1 MSLKSS
7 EKIDTNLYELV
18 IDVDGETFN
27 NAINQAF
34 QKQRKNITIP
44 GFRKGKATRG
54 MVERYYGEGVF
65 YEDAFEIVYPDAV
78 EAALEE
84 AGLEIVDNPFDVD
97 FKEVGKDGLTFSLK
111 ATVKPE
117 VTIGDYKKLE
127 LKKPIAEVTDE
138 DIDAELATVQER
150 GARFVEVERKAQD
163 GDLTVIDFEGFVDGV
178 AFDGGKGE
186 GYELTLGSG
195 QFIPGFEDQIVGHET
210 GEEFDVNVTFPED
223 YVEELAA
230 KEAVFKVK
238 LNGIKEK
245 QLPELDD
252 DFAMDVSEFD
262 TLDEYKASLK
272 EELAKTK
279 EEASEQ
285 EVDSQIFEKL
295 AGLIEA
301 EIPEVMFDH
310 EVDNAI
316 QDFGYQIQSQGLDL
330 QTYLAYTGMTEE
342 ALRDSFRERAENQVK
357 VRLALEKIAELEKF
371 DVTEDD
377 LNDQYKK
384 LAEQYG
390 MDEETIRNILPA
402 EDISK
407 DIQTTKA
414 LDIVKENAKITE
426 VDAAEFI
433 AEDVAEKVEEA
444 EKKAEKKP
452 AAKKTAAKK
461 TTAKKTAAK
470 ADDEKKPAAKK
481 TAAKK
486 TAAKADDEKKPAAK
500 KTTAKKTTAK
510 KADDGEKKA
519 PAKKTTA
526 KKTTA
531 KKTTKKAD
539 DKAE

>member
-65 YEDAFEIVYPDAV
+65 YEDAFEIIYPDAV
-78 EAALEE
+78 EEAVKE

-117 VTIGDYKKLE
+117 VEIGDYKSLE

-138 DIDAELATVQER
+138 DVDAELATMQER
-150 GARFVEVERKAQD
+150 GARFVEVDREAKLD
-163 GDLTVIDFEGFVDGV
+163 DLTVIDFEGFVDDV
-178 AFDGGKGE
+178 AFEGGKGE

-195 QFIPGFEDQIVGHET
+195 QFIPGFEDQIVGHKV
-210 GEEFDVNVTFPED
+210 GEEFDVNVKFPED

-230 KEAVFKVK
+230 KDAVFKVK
-238 LNGIKEK
+238 LNAIKEK
-245 QLPELDD
+245 QLPELND
-252 DFAMDVSEFD
+252 DFAMDVSEYD
-262 TLDEYKASLK
+262 TLDEYKEHIK
-272 EELAKTK
+272 EDLAKTK
-279 EEASEQ
+279 EDAANA

-295 AGLIEA
+295 ADLLKA
-301 EIPEVMFDH
+301 EIPEVMFEH
-310 EVDNAI
+310 EVDNAV

-371 DVTEDD
+371 DVTDEDVD
-377 LNDQYKK
+377 AQYNK
-384 LAEQYG
+384 LAEQYD
-390 MDEETIRNILPA
+390 MDVETIKSILPA
-402 EDISK
+402 EDIKK
-407 DIQTTKA
+407 DVSTTKA
-414 LDIVKENAKITE
+414 LDIVKETATITE
-426 VDAAEFI
+426 VDANEFI
-433 AEDVAEKVEEA
+433 AESVAEKVEEA
-444 EKKAEKKP
+444 EEKAEEKKP
-452 AAKKTAAKK
+452 AKK
-461 TTAKKTAAK
+461 TTAKKTT
-470 ADDEKKPAAKK
+470 AKK
-481 TAAKK
+481 TTAKK
-486 TAAKADDEKKPAAK
+486 TTAKKEDDGEKKPAAK
-500 KTTAKKTTAK
+500 KTTAKKTTTK
-510 KADDGEKKA
+510 KADDGEKKPA
-519 PAKKTTA
+519 AKKTTA

-539 DKAE
+539 DEKAE

>member
-7 EKIDTNLYELV
+7 EKIETNLYKLV

-97 FKEVGKDGLTFSLK
+97 FEEVGKEGLTFSLK

-117 VTIGDYKKLE
+117 VTLGDYKNLE
-127 LKKPIAEVTDE
+127 LKKPIAEVTEE
-138 DIDAELATVQER
+138 DVDAELASMQER
-150 GARFVEVERKAQD
+150 GARFVEVEREAQLN
-163 GDLTVIDFEGFVDGV
+163 DLTVIDFEGFVDDV
-178 AFDGGKGE
+178 AFEGGKGE

-195 QFIPGFEDQIVGHET
+195 QFIPGFEEQIVGHKT
-210 GEEFDVNVTFPED
+210 GDEFDINITFPED
-223 YVEELAA
+223 YVEDLAG
-230 KEAVFKVK
+230 KDAVFKIK

-262 TLDEYKASLK
+262 TLDEYKASVK

-279 EEASEQ
+279 EEAAEQ

-295 AGLIEA
+295 AGLVEA

-310 EVDNAI
+310 EVDNAV
-316 QDFGYQIQSQGLDL
+316 QDFSYQIQSQGLDL

-342 ALRDSFRERAENQVK
+342 ALRESFQERAQNQVR
-357 VRLALEKIAELEKF
+357 VRLALEKIAELENF
-371 DVTEDD
+371 DITEEDVAE
-377 LNDQYKK
+377 QYKK
-384 LAEQYG
+384 LAEQYS
-390 MDEETIRNILPA
+390 MDEETIKSILPE
-402 EDISK
+402 EDIKK
-407 DIQTTKA
+407 DISTTKA
-414 LDIVKENAKITE
+414 LDIVKETATITE
-426 VDAAEFI
+426 VDANELI
-433 AEDVAEKVEEA
+433 AEEVAETVEAVEE
-444 EKKAEKKP
+444 KAEKKP
-452 AAKKTAAKK
+452 AKKAAAKK
-461 TTAKKTAAK
+461 TTKKAEEK
-470 ADDEKKPAAKK
+470 AE
-481 TAAKK
+481 
-486 TAAKADDEKKPAAK
+486 E
-500 KTTAKKTTAK
+500 
-510 KADDGEKKA
+510 KADDGEKKPA
-519 PAKKTTA
+519 KKATAKKTTA

-531 KKTTKKAD
+531 KKTTKE
-539 DKAE
+539 AEEDAE

>member
-78 EAALEE
+78 EEAVKE

-117 VTIGDYKKLE
+117 VEIGDYKSLE

-138 DIDAELATVQER
+138 DVDAELATMQER
-150 GARFVEVERKAQD
+150 GARFVEVEREAKLD
-163 GDLTVIDFEGFVDGV
+163 DLTVIDFEGFVDDV
-178 AFDGGKGE
+178 AFEGGKGE

-195 QFIPGFEDQIVGHET
+195 QFIPGFEDQIVGHKV
-210 GEEFDVNVTFPED
+210 GEEFDVNVKFPED

-230 KEAVFKVK
+230 KDAVFKVK
-238 LNGIKEK
+238 LNAIKEK

-252 DFAMDVSEFD
+252 DFAMDVSEYD
-262 TLDEYKASLK
+262 TLAEYKEHIK
-272 EELAKTK
+272 EDLAKTK
-279 EEASEQ
+279 ADAAEA

-295 AGLIEA
+295 AGLLKA
-301 EIPEVMFDH
+301 EIPEVMFEH
-310 EVDNAI
+310 EVDNAV
-316 QDFGYQIQSQGLDL
+316 QDFGYQI
-330 QTYLAYTGMTEE
+330 
-342 ALRDSFRERAENQVK
+342 K

-371 DVTEDD
+371 DVTDEDVD
-377 LNDQYKK
+377 AQYNK
-384 LAEQYG
+384 LAEQYE
-390 MDEETIRNILPA
+390 MDVETIKSILPA
-402 EDISK
+402 EDIKK
-407 DIQTTKA
+407 DVSTTKA
-414 LDIVKENAKITE
+414 LDIVKENATITE
-426 VDAAEFI
+426 VDANEFI
-433 AEDVAEKVEEA
+433 AESVAEKIEEA
-444 EKKAEKKP
+444 GEKAEEKKP
-452 AAKKTAAKK
+452 AKKTAAKK
-461 TTAKKTAAK
+461 TTAKK
-470 ADDEKKPAAKK
+470 AD
-481 TAAKK
+481 T
-486 TAAKADDEKKPAAK
+486 EKKPAAK

-510 KADDGEKKA
+510 KTTAKKEDDGEKKPAAKKTTAKKTTTKKADDGEKKPA
-519 PAKKTTA
+519 AKKTTA

-539 DKAE
+539 DEKAE

>member
-65 YEDAFEIVYPDAV
+65 YEDAFEIV
-78 EAALEE
+78 
-84 AGLEIVDNPFDVD
+84 DNPFDVD

-117 VTIGDYKKLE
+117 VEIGDYKSLE

-138 DIDAELATVQER
+138 DVDAELATMQER
-150 GARFVEVERKAQD
+150 GARFVEVDREAKLD
-163 GDLTVIDFEGFVDGV
+163 DMTVIDFEGFVDDV
-178 AFDGGKGE
+178 AFEGGKGE

-195 QFIPGFEDQIVGHET
+195 QFIPGFEDQIVGHKV
-210 GEEFDVNVTFPED
+210 GEEFDVNVKFPED

-230 KEAVFKVK
+230 KDAVFKVK
-238 LNGIKEK
+238 LNAIKEK

-252 DFAMDVSEFD
+252 DFAMDVSEYD
-262 TLDEYKASLK
+262 TLDEYKEHIK
-272 EELAKTK
+272 EDLAKTK
-279 EEASEQ
+279 ADAAEA

-295 AGLIEA
+295 AGLLKA
-301 EIPEVMFDH
+301 EIPEVMFEH
-310 EVDNAI
+310 EVDNAV

-330 QTYLAYTGMTEE
+330 PTYLAYTGMTEE

-371 DVTEDD
+371 DVTDEDVD
-377 LNDQYKK
+377 AQYNK
-384 LAEQYG
+384 LAEQYE
-390 MDEETIRNILPA
+390 MDVETIKSILPA
-402 EDISK
+402 EDIKK
-407 DIQTTKA
+407 DVSTTKA
-414 LDIVKENAKITE
+414 LDIVKENATITE
-426 VDAAEFI
+426 VDANEFI
-433 AEDVAEKVEEA
+433 AESVAEQIEEA
-444 EKKAEKKP
+444 GEKAEEKKP
-452 AAKKTAAKK
+452 AKKTAAKK
-461 TTAKKTAAK
+461 TTAKK
-470 ADDEKKPAAKK
+470 ADDG
-481 TAAKK
+481 
-486 TAAKADDEKKPAAK
+486 EKKPAAK

-510 KADDGEKKA
+510 KADDGEKKPA
-519 PAKKTTA
+519 AKKTTA

>member
-78 EAALEE
+78 EEAVKE

-117 VTIGDYKKLE
+117 VEIGDYKSLE

-138 DIDAELATVQER
+138 DVDAELATMQER
-150 GARFVEVERKAQD
+150 GARFVEVEREAKLD
-163 GDLTVIDFEGFVDGV
+163 DLTVIDFEGFVDDV
-178 AFDGGKGE
+178 AFEGGKGE

-195 QFIPGFEDQIVGHET
+195 QFIPGFEDQIVGHKV
-210 GEEFDVNVTFPED
+210 GEEFDVNVKFPED

-230 KEAVFKVK
+230 KDAVFKVK
-238 LNGIKEK
+238 LNAIKEK

-252 DFAMDVSEFD
+252 DFAMDVSEYD
-262 TLDEYKASLK
+262 T
-272 EELAKTK
+272 
-279 EEASEQ
+279 
-285 EVDSQIFEKL
+285 IFEKL
-295 AGLIEA
+295 AGLLKA
-301 EIPEVMFDH
+301 EIPEVMFEH
-310 EVDNAI
+310 EVDNAV

-371 DVTEDD
+371 DVTDEDVD
-377 LNDQYKK
+377 AQYNK
-384 LAEQYG
+384 LAEQYE
-390 MDEETIRNILPA
+390 MDVETIKSILPA
-402 EDISK
+402 EDIKK
-407 DIQTTKA
+407 DVSTTKA
-414 LDIVKENAKITE
+414 LDIVKENATITE
-426 VDAAEFI
+426 VDANEFI
-433 AEDVAEKVEEA
+433 AESVAEKIEEA
-444 EKKAEKKP
+444 GEKAEEKKP
-452 AAKKTAAKK
+452 AKKTAAKK
-461 TTAKKTAAK
+461 TTAKK
-470 ADDEKKPAAKK
+470 AD
-481 TAAKK
+481 T
-486 TAAKADDEKKPAAK
+486 EKKPAAK

-510 KADDGEKKA
+510 KADDGEKKPA
-519 PAKKTTA
+519 AKKTTAKKTTAKKADDGEKKPAAKKTTA

>member
-78 EAALEE
+78 EEAVKE

-117 VTIGDYKKLE
+117 VEIGDYKSLE

-138 DIDAELATVQER
+138 DVDAELATMQER
-150 GARFVEVERKAQD
+150 GARFVEVEREAKLD
-163 GDLTVIDFEGFVDGV
+163 DLTVIDFEGFVDDV
-178 AFDGGKGE
+178 AFEGGKGE

-195 QFIPGFEDQIVGHET
+195 QFIPGFEDQIVGHKV
-210 GEEFDVNVTFPED
+210 GEEFDVNVKFPED

-230 KEAVFKVK
+230 KDAVFKVK
-238 LNGIKEK
+238 LNAIKEK

-252 DFAMDVSEFD
+252 DFAMDVSEYD
-262 TLDEYKASLK
+262 TLAEYKEHIK
-272 EELAKTK
+272 EDLAKTK
-279 EEASEQ
+279 ADAAEA

-295 AGLIEA
+295 AGLLKA
-301 EIPEVMFDH
+301 EIPEVMFEH
-310 EVDNAI
+310 EVDNAV

-330 QTYLAYTGMTEE
+330 PTYLAYTGMTEE

-371 DVTEDD
+371 DVTDEDVD
-377 LNDQYKK
+377 AQYNK
-384 LAEQYG
+384 LAEQYE
-390 MDEETIRNILPA
+390 MDVETIKSILPA
-402 EDISK
+402 EDIKK
-407 DIQTTKA
+407 DVSTTKA
-414 LDIVKENAKITE
+414 LDIVKENATITE
-426 VDAAEFI
+426 VDANEFI
-433 AEDVAEKVEEA
+433 AESVAEKIEEA
-444 EKKAEKKP
+444 GEKAEEKKP
-452 AAKKTAAKK
+452 AKKAAAKK
-461 TTAKKTAAK
+461 TTAKK
-470 ADDEKKPAAKK
+470 ADDG
-481 TAAKK
+481 
-486 TAAKADDEKKPAAK
+486 EKKPAAK

-510 KADDGEKKA
+510 KADDGEKKPA
-519 PAKKTTA
+519 AKKTTAKKTTAKKADDGEKKPAAKKTTA

>member
-65 YEDAFEIVYPDAV
+65 YEDAFEIIYPDAV
-78 EAALEE
+78 EEAVKE
-84 AGLEIVDNPFDVD
+84 AGIEIVDNPFDVD

-117 VTIGDYKKLE
+117 VEIGDYKSLE

-138 DIDAELATVQER
+138 DIDAELASMQER
-150 GARFVEVERKAQD
+150 GARFVEVDREAKLD
-163 GDLTVIDFEGFVDGV
+163 DMTVIDFEGFVDDV
-178 AFDGGKGE
+178 AFEGGKGE

-195 QFIPGFEDQIVGHET
+195 QFIPGFEDQIVGHKV
-210 GEEFDVNVTFPED
+210 GEEFDVNVKFPED

-230 KEAVFKVK
+230 KDAVFKVK
-238 LNGIKEK
+238 LNAIKEK

-252 DFAMDVSEFD
+252 DFAMDVSEYD
-262 TLDEYKASLK
+262 TLDEYKEHIK
-272 EELAKTK
+272 EDLAKTK
-279 EEASEQ
+279 ADAAEA

-295 AGLIEA
+295 AGLIKA
-301 EIPEVMFDH
+301 EIPEVMFEH
-310 EVDNAI
+310 EVDNAV

-330 QTYLAYTGMTEE
+330 PTYLAYTGMTEE

-371 DVTEDD
+371 DVTDEDVD
-377 LNDQYKK
+377 AQYSK
-384 LAEQYG
+384 LAEQYE
-390 MDEETIRNILPA
+390 MDIETIKSILPA
-402 EDISK
+402 EDIKK
-407 DIQTTKA
+407 DVSTTKA
-414 LDIVKENAKITE
+414 LDIVKETATITE
-426 VDAAEFI
+426 VDANDFI
-433 AEDVAEKVEEA
+433 AESVAEKIEAAEEKA
-444 EKKAEKKP
+444 EEKKPAKKTAAKKTTAKKADDGEKKP

-461 TTAKKTAAK
+461 TTAKK
-470 ADDEKKPAAKK
+470 ADDGEKA
-481 TAAKK
+481 
-486 TAAKADDEKKPAAK
+486 PAAK

-510 KADDGEKKA
+510 KADDGEKA
-519 PAKKTTA
+519 PAAKKTTA

>member
-78 EAALEE
+78 EEAVKE

-117 VTIGDYKKLE
+117 VEIGDYKSLE

-138 DIDAELATVQER
+138 DVDAELATQQER
-150 GARFVEVERKAQD
+150 GARFVEVDREAKLD
-163 GDLTVIDFEGFVDGV
+163 DMTVIDFEGFVDDV
-178 AFDGGKGE
+178 AFEGGKGE

-195 QFIPGFEDQIVGHET
+195 QFIPGFEDQIVGHKV
-210 GEEFDVNVTFPED
+210 GEEFDVNVKFPED

-230 KEAVFKVK
+230 KDAVFKVK
-238 LNGIKEK
+238 LNAIKEK

-252 DFAMDVSEFD
+252 DFAMDVSEYD
-262 TLDEYKASLK
+262 TLDEYKEHIK
-272 EELAKTK
+272 EDLAKTK
-279 EEASEQ
+279 ADAAEA

-295 AGLIEA
+295 AGLLKA
-301 EIPEVMFDH
+301 EIPEVMFEH
-310 EVDNAI
+310 EVDNAV

-330 QTYLAYTGMTEE
+330 PTYLAYTGMTEE

-371 DVTEDD
+371 DVTDEDVD
-377 LNDQYKK
+377 AQYNK
-384 LAEQYG
+384 LAEQYE
-390 MDEETIRNILPA
+390 MDVETIKSILPA
-402 EDISK
+402 EDIKK
-407 DIQTTKA
+407 DVSTTKA
-414 LDIVKENAKITE
+414 LDIVKENATITE
-426 VDAAEFI
+426 VDANEFI
-433 AEDVAEKVEEA
+433 AESVAEKIEEA
-444 EKKAEKKP
+444 GEKAEEKKP
-452 AAKKTAAKK
+452 AKKTAAKK
-461 TTAKKTAAK
+461 TTAKK
-470 ADDEKKPAAKK
+470 ADDG
-481 TAAKK
+481 
-486 TAAKADDEKKPAAK
+486 EKKPAAK

-510 KADDGEKKA
+510 KADDGEKKPA
-519 PAKKTTA
+519 AKKTTAKKTTAKKADDGEKKPAAKKTTA

>member
-44 GFRKGKATRG
+44 GFRRGKATRG

-78 EAALEE
+78 EEAVKE

-117 VTIGDYKKLE
+117 VEIGDYKSLE

-138 DIDAELATVQER
+138 DVDAELATMQER
-150 GARFVEVERKAQD
+150 GARFVEVDREAKLD
-163 GDLTVIDFEGFVDGV
+163 DMTVIDFEGFVDDV
-178 AFDGGKGE
+178 AFEGGKGE

-195 QFIPGFEDQIVGHET
+195 QFIPGFEDQIVGHKV
-210 GEEFDVNVTFPED
+210 GEEFDVNVKFPED

-230 KEAVFKVK
+230 KDAVFKVK
-238 LNGIKEK
+238 LNAIKEK

-252 DFAMDVSEFD
+252 DFAMDVSEYD
-262 TLDEYKASLK
+262 TLDEYKEHIK
-272 EELAKTK
+272 EDLAKTK
-279 EEASEQ
+279 ADAAEA

-295 AGLIEA
+295 AGLLKA
-301 EIPEVMFDH
+301 EIPEVMFEH
-310 EVDNAI
+310 EVDNAV

-371 DVTEDD
+371 DVTDEDVD
-377 LNDQYKK
+377 AQYNK
-384 LAEQYG
+384 LAEQYE
-390 MDEETIRNILPA
+390 MDVETIKSILPA
-402 EDISK
+402 EDIKK
-407 DIQTTKA
+407 DVSTTKA
-414 LDIVKENAKITE
+414 LDIVKENATITE
-426 VDAAEFI
+426 VDANEFI
-433 AEDVAEKVEEA
+433 AESVAEKIEEA
-444 EKKAEKKP
+444 GEKAEEKKP
-452 AAKKTAAKK
+452 AKKTAAKK
-461 TTAKKTAAK
+461 TTAKK
-470 ADDEKKPAAKK
+470 ADDG
-481 TAAKK
+481 
-486 TAAKADDEKKPAAK
+486 EKKPAAK

-510 KADDGEKKA
+510 KADDGEKKPA
-519 PAKKTTA
+519 AKKTTAKKTTAKKADDGEKKPAAKKTTA

>member
-65 YEDAFEIVYPDAV
+65 YEDAFEIIYPDAV
-78 EAALEE
+78 EEAVKE

-117 VTIGDYKKLE
+117 VEIGDYKSLE

-138 DIDAELATVQER
+138 DVDAELATMQER
-150 GARFVEVERKAQD
+150 GARFVEVDREAKLD
-163 GDLTVIDFEGFVDGV
+163 DMTVIDFEGFVDDV
-178 AFDGGKGE
+178 AFEGGKGE

-195 QFIPGFEDQIVGHET
+195 QFIPGFEDQIVGHKV
-210 GEEFDVNVTFPED
+210 GEEFDVNVKFPED

-230 KEAVFKVK
+230 KDAVFKVK
-238 LNGIKEK
+238 LNAIKEK

-252 DFAMDVSEFD
+252 DFAMDVSEYD
-262 TLDEYKASLK
+262 TLDEYKEHIK
-272 EELAKTK
+272 EDLAKTK
-279 EEASEQ
+279 ADAAEA

-295 AGLIEA
+295 AGLLKA
-301 EIPEVMFDH
+301 EIPEVMFEH
-310 EVDNAI
+310 EVDNAV

-330 QTYLAYTGMTEE
+330 PTYLAYTGMTEE

-371 DVTEDD
+371 DVTDEDVD
-377 LNDQYKK
+377 AQYNK
-384 LAEQYG
+384 LAEQYE
-390 MDEETIRNILPA
+390 MDVETIKSILPA
-402 EDISK
+402 EDIKK
-407 DIQTTKA
+407 DVSTTKA
-414 LDIVKENAKITE
+414 LDIVKENATITE
-426 VDAAEFI
+426 VDANEFI
-433 AEDVAEKVEEA
+433 AESVAEKIEEA
-444 EKKAEKKP
+444 GEKAEEKKP
-452 AAKKTAAKK
+452 AKKTAAKK
-461 TTAKKTAAK
+461 TTAKK
-470 ADDEKKPAAKK
+470 ADDG
-481 TAAKK
+481 
-486 TAAKADDEKKPAAK
+486 EKKPAAK

-510 KADDGEKKA
+510 KADDGEKKPA
-519 PAKKTTA
+519 AKKTTAKKTTAKKADDGEKKPAAKKTTA

>member
-78 EAALEE
+78 EEAVKE

-117 VTIGDYKKLE
+117 VEIGDYKSLE

-138 DIDAELATVQER
+138 DVDAELATMQER
-150 GARFVEVERKAQD
+150 GARFVEVDREAKLD
-163 GDLTVIDFEGFVDGV
+163 DMTVIDFEGFVDDV
-178 AFDGGKGE
+178 AFEGGKGE

-195 QFIPGFEDQIVGHET
+195 QFIPGFEDQIVGHKV
-210 GEEFDVNVTFPED
+210 GEEFDVNVKFPED

-230 KEAVFKVK
+230 KDAVFKVK
-238 LNGIKEK
+238 LNAIKEK

-252 DFAMDVSEFD
+252 DFAMDVSEYD
-262 TLDEYKASLK
+262 TLDEYKEHIK
-272 EELAKTK
+272 EDLAKTK
-279 EEASEQ
+279 ADAAEA

-295 AGLIEA
+295 AGLLKA
-301 EIPEVMFDH
+301 EIPEVMFEH
-310 EVDNAI
+310 EVDNAV

-330 QTYLAYTGMTEE
+330 PTYLAYTGMTEE

-371 DVTEDD
+371 DVTDEDVD
-377 LNDQYKK
+377 AQYNK
-384 LAEQYG
+384 LAEQYE
-390 MDEETIRNILPA
+390 MDVETIKSILPA
-402 EDISK
+402 EDIKK
-407 DIQTTKA
+407 DVSTTKA
-414 LDIVKENAKITE
+414 LDIVKENATITE
-426 VDAAEFI
+426 VDANEFI
-433 AEDVAEKVEEA
+433 AESVAEQIEEA
-444 EKKAEKKP
+444 GEKAEEKKP
-452 AAKKTAAKK
+452 AKKTAAKK
-461 TTAKKTAAK
+461 TTAKK
-470 ADDEKKPAAKK
+470 ADDG
-481 TAAKK
+481 
-486 TAAKADDEKKPAAK
+486 EKKPAAK

-510 KADDGEKKA
+510 KADDGEKKPA
-519 PAKKTTA
+519 AKKTTAKKTTAKKADDGEKKPAAKKTTA

>member
-78 EAALEE
+78 EEAVKE

-117 VTIGDYKKLE
+117 VEIGDYKSLE

-138 DIDAELATVQER
+138 DVDAELATMQER
-150 GARFVEVERKAQD
+150 GARFVEVDREAKLD
-163 GDLTVIDFEGFVDGV
+163 DMTVIDFEGFVDDV
-178 AFDGGKGE
+178 AFEGGKGE

-195 QFIPGFEDQIVGHET
+195 QFIPGFEDQIVGHKV
-210 GEEFDVNVTFPED
+210 GEEFDVNVKFPED

-230 KEAVFKVK
+230 KDAVFKVK
-238 LNGIKEK
+238 LNAIKEK

-252 DFAMDVSEFD
+252 DFAMDVSEYD
-262 TLDEYKASLK
+262 TLAEYKEHIK
-272 EELAKTK
+272 EDLAKTK
-279 EEASEQ
+279 ADAAEA

-295 AGLIEA
+295 AGLLKA
-301 EIPEVMFDH
+301 EIPEVMFEH
-310 EVDNAI
+310 EVDNAV

-371 DVTEDD
+371 DVTDEDVD
-377 LNDQYKK
+377 AQYNK
-384 LAEQYG
+384 LAEQYE
-390 MDEETIRNILPA
+390 MDVETIKSILPA
-402 EDISK
+402 EDIKK
-407 DIQTTKA
+407 DVSTTKA
-414 LDIVKENAKITE
+414 LDIVKETATITE
-426 VDAAEFI
+426 VDANEFI
-433 AEDVAEKVEEA
+433 AESVAEKVEEA
-444 EKKAEKKP
+444 EEKAEEKKP
-452 AAKKTAAKK
+452 AKK
-461 TTAKKTAAK
+461 TTAKKTT
-470 ADDEKKPAAKK
+470 AKK
-481 TAAKK
+481 TTAKK
-486 TAAKADDEKKPAAK
+486 TTAKKEDDGEKKPAAK
-500 KTTAKKTTAK
+500 KTTAKKTTTK
-510 KADDGEKKA
+510 KADDGEKKPA
-519 PAKKTTA
+519 AKKTTA

-539 DKAE
+539 DEKAE

>member
-78 EAALEE
+78 EEAVKE
-84 AGLEIVDNPFDVD
+84 AGLEIVDNPFDVE

-117 VTIGDYKKLE
+117 VEIGDYKSLE

-138 DIDAELATVQER
+138 DVDAELATMQER
-150 GARFVEVERKAQD
+150 GARFVEVDREAKLD
-163 GDLTVIDFEGFVDGV
+163 DMTVIDFEGFVDDV
-178 AFDGGKGE
+178 AFEGGKGE

-195 QFIPGFEDQIVGHET
+195 QFIPGFEDQIVGHKA
-210 GEEFDVNVTFPED
+210 GEEFDVNVKFPED

-230 KEAVFKVK
+230 KDAVFKVK
-238 LNGIKEK
+238 LNAIKEK

-252 DFAMDVSEFD
+252 DFAMDVSEYD
-262 TLDEYKASLK
+262 TLDEYKEHIK
-272 EELAKTK
+272 EDLAKTK
-279 EEASEQ
+279 ADAAEA

-295 AGLIEA
+295 AGLLKA
-301 EIPEVMFDH
+301 EIPEVMFEH
-310 EVDNAI
+310 EVDNAV

-330 QTYLAYTGMTEE
+330 PTYLAYTGMTEE

-371 DVTEDD
+371 DVTDEDVD
-377 LNDQYKK
+377 AQYNK
-384 LAEQYG
+384 LAEQYE
-390 MDEETIRNILPA
+390 MDVETIKSILPA
-402 EDISK
+402 EDIKK
-407 DIQTTKA
+407 DVSTTKA
-414 LDIVKENAKITE
+414 LDIVKENATITE
-426 VDAAEFI
+426 VDANEFI
-433 AEDVAEKVEEA
+433 AESVAEKIEEA
-444 EKKAEKKP
+444 GEKAEEKKP
-452 AAKKTAAKK
+452 AKKTAAKK
-461 TTAKKTAAK
+461 TTAKK
-470 ADDEKKPAAKK
+470 ADDG
-481 TAAKK
+481 
-486 TAAKADDEKKPAAK
+486 EKKPAAK

-510 KADDGEKKA
+510 KADDGEKKPA
-519 PAKKTTA
+519 AKKTTAKKTTAKKADDGEKKPAAKKTTA

>member
-18 IDVDGETFN
+18 IDVDGETWN
-27 NAINQAF
+27 KAVNEAF

-65 YEDAFEIVYPDAV
+65 YEDAFEIIYPDAV
-78 EAALEE
+78 EAAVNE

-117 VTIGDYKKLE
+117 VEIGDYKSLE

-138 DIDAELATVQER
+138 DVAAELATQQER
-150 GARFVEVERKAQD
+150 GARFVEVDREAKLD
-163 GDLTVIDFEGFVDGV
+163 DLTVIDFEGFVDDV
-178 AFDGGKGE
+178 AFEGGKGE

-195 QFIPGFEDQIVGHET
+195 QFIPGFEDQIVGHKI
-210 GEEFDVNVTFPED
+210 GEEFDVNVKFPED

-230 KEAVFKVK
+230 KDAVFKVK
-238 LNGIKEK
+238 LNAIKEK

-252 DFAMDVSEFD
+252 DFAMDVSEYD
-262 TLDEYKASLK
+262 TLDEYKEHIK
-272 EELAKTK
+272 EDLAKTK
-279 EEASEQ
+279 EDAANA

-295 AGLIEA
+295 AGLLKA
-301 EIPEVMFDH
+301 EIPEVMFEH
-310 EVDNAI
+310 EVDNAV

-330 QTYLAYTGMTEE
+330 PTYLAYTGMTEE
-342 ALRDSFRERAENQVK
+342 TLRDSFRERAENQVK

-371 DVTEDD
+371 DITDEDVD
-377 LNDQYKK
+377 AQYNK
-384 LAEQYG
+384 LAEQYE
-390 MDEETIRNILPA
+390 MDVETIKSILPA
-402 EDISK
+402 EDIKK
-407 DIQTTKA
+407 DVSTTKA
-414 LDIVKENAKITE
+414 LDIVKETATITE
-426 VDAAEFI
+426 VDANELI
-433 AEDVAEKVEEA
+433 AESVAEKVEEA
-444 EKKAEKKP
+444 AEKAEEKKP
-452 AAKKTAAKK
+452 AKK
-461 TTAKKTAAK
+461 TTAKKTTTKK
-470 ADDEKKPAAKK
+470 ADDA
-481 TAAKK
+481 
-486 TAAKADDEKKPAAK
+486 EKKPAAK

-510 KADDGEKKA
+510 KAEDGEKKPA
-519 PAKKTTA
+519 AKKTTA

>member
-78 EAALEE
+78 EEAVKE

-117 VTIGDYKKLE
+117 VEIGDYKSLE

-138 DIDAELATVQER
+138 DVDAELATMQER
-150 GARFVEVERKAQD
+150 GARFVEVDREAKLD
-163 GDLTVIDFEGFVDGV
+163 DMTVIDFEGFVDDV
-178 AFDGGKGE
+178 AFEGGKGE

-195 QFIPGFEDQIVGHET
+195 QFIPGFEDQIVGHKV
-210 GEEFDVNVTFPED
+210 GEEFDVNVKFPED

-230 KEAVFKVK
+230 KDAVFKVK
-238 LNGIKEK
+238 LNAIKEK

-252 DFAMDVSEFD
+252 DFAMDVSEYD
-262 TLDEYKASLK
+262 TLDEYKEHIK
-272 EELAKTK
+272 EDLAKTK
-279 EEASEQ
+279 ADAAEA

-295 AGLIEA
+295 AGLLKA
-301 EIPEVMFDH
+301 EIPEVMFEH
-310 EVDNAI
+310 EVDNAV

-330 QTYLAYTGMTEE
+330 PTYLAYTGMTEE

-371 DVTEDD
+371 DVTDEDVD
-377 LNDQYKK
+377 AQYNK
-384 LAEQYG
+384 LAEQYE
-390 MDEETIRNILPA
+390 MDVETIKSILPA
-402 EDISK
+402 EDIKK
-407 DIQTTKA
+407 DVSTTKA
-414 LDIVKENAKITE
+414 LDIVKENATITE
-426 VDAAEFI
+426 VDANEFI
-433 AEDVAEKVEEA
+433 AESVAEKIEEA
-444 EKKAEKKP
+444 GEKAEEKKP
-452 AAKKTAAKK
+452 AKKAAAKK
-461 TTAKKTAAK
+461 TTAKK
-470 ADDEKKPAAKK
+470 ADDG
-481 TAAKK
+481 
-486 TAAKADDEKKPAAK
+486 EKKPAAK

-510 KADDGEKKA
+510 KADDGEKKPA
-519 PAKKTTA
+519 AKKTTAKKTTAKKADDGEKKPVAKKTTA

>member
-78 EAALEE
+78 EEAVKE

-117 VTIGDYKKLE
+117 VEIGDYKSLE

-138 DIDAELATVQER
+138 DVDAELATMQER
-150 GARFVEVERKAQD
+150 GARFVEVDREAKLD
-163 GDLTVIDFEGFVDGV
+163 DMTVIDFEGFVDDV
-178 AFDGGKGE
+178 AFEGGKGE

-195 QFIPGFEDQIVGHET
+195 QFIPGFEDQIVGHKV
-210 GEEFDVNVTFPED
+210 GEEFDVNVKFPED

-230 KEAVFKVK
+230 KDAVFKVK
-238 LNGIKEK
+238 LNAIKEK

-252 DFAMDVSEFD
+252 DFAMDVSEYD
-262 TLDEYKASLK
+262 TLDEYKEHIK
-272 EELAKTK
+272 EDLAKTK
-279 EEASEQ
+279 ADAAEA

-295 AGLIEA
+295 AGLLKA
-301 EIPEVMFDH
+301 EIPEVMFEH
-310 EVDNAI
+310 EVDNAV

-330 QTYLAYTGMTEE
+330 PTYLAYTGMTEE

-371 DVTEDD
+371 DVTDEDVD
-377 LNDQYKK
+377 AQYNK
-384 LAEQYG
+384 LAEQYE
-390 MDEETIRNILPA
+390 MDVETIKSILPA
-402 EDISK
+402 EDIKK
-407 DIQTTKA
+407 DVSTTKA
-414 LDIVKENAKITE
+414 LDIVKENATITE
-426 VDAAEFI
+426 VDANEFI
-433 AEDVAEKVEEA
+433 AESVAEKIEEA
-444 EKKAEKKP
+444 GEKAEEKKP
-452 AAKKTAAKK
+452 AKKTAAKK
-461 TTAKKTAAK
+461 TTAKK
-470 ADDEKKPAAKK
+470 ADDG
-481 TAAKK
+481 
-486 TAAKADDEKKPAAK
+486 EKKPAAK

-510 KADDGEKKA
+510 KADDGEKKPA
-519 PAKKTTA
+519 AKKTTAKKTTAKKDDDGEKKPAAKKTTA